1 MRIIVFAT
9 QKGGCGKS
17 TLAINLA
24 LAAQEAGERVAILD
38 LDLRKSVLRWAS
50 KRASRDPPARSVP
63 LPRLNGMLSGLA
75 KRGTSLVVIDTPPIE
90 SQISLA
96 AIKAADFCI
105 VPARPALFDIWASE
119 VTARKLKLMDRNF
132 AFLLNQCPS
141 KHNDAAMKCA
151 IHALTAAGPLLSP
164 FIRTR
169 ADFLDASRMGRGVTE
184 IHPKGPAA
192 REIRALWSEIDRRLR
207 PSRAHLPGK
216 TLSRRSSS

>member
-1 MRIIVFAT
+1 M
-9 QKGGCGKS
+9 
-17 TLAINLA
+17 
-24 LAAQEAGERVAILD
+24 
-38 LDLRKSVLRWAS
+38 
-50 KRASRDPPARSVP
+50 
-63 LPRLNGMLSGLA
+63 
-75 KRGTSLVVIDTPPIE
+75 
-90 SQISLA
+90 
-96 AIKAADFCI
+96 
-105 VPARPALFDIWASE
+105 PARPALFDIWASE

-207 PSRAHLPGK
+207 RSRAHLPGK

>member
-96 AIKAADFCI
+96 AIKAADF
-105 VPARPALFDIWASE
+105 
-119 VTARKLKLMDRNF
+119 
-132 AFLLNQCPS
+132 
-141 KHNDAAMKCA
+141 
-151 IHALTAAGPLLSP
+151 
-164 FIRTR
+164 
-169 ADFLDASRMGRGVTE
+169 
-184 IHPKGPAA
+184 
-192 REIRALWSEIDRRLR
+192 
-207 PSRAHLPGK
+207 
-216 TLSRRSSS
+216 